1 MLKTNFFLKN
11 IFSFSFFLSTYSTA
25 NEIDNFIENYFD
37 AFNNSDSLEFH
48 NKFHNPFI
56 RIINGKKEL
65 IFDKEWFDF
74 EALIS
79 TDWSYS
85 SIIDFKK
92 FLETENEA
100 IVEVNYA
107 RHNSEGLIY
116 NSGYG
121 YMVLTK
127 INNNWG
133 ISTYIA
139 PSIPLEGIN

>member
-11 IFSFSFFLSTYSTA
+11 IFFFFLFLSTYSTA

-37 AFNNSDSLEFH
+37 AFNNSDSFEFH

>member
-1 MLKTNFFLKN
+1 MLKTKFFLKN
-11 IFSFSFFLSTYSTA
+11 IFFISFFLSTYSTA
-25 NEIDNFIENYFD
+25 NEIDNFVENYFD

-48 NKFHNPFI
+48 KKFHNPFI
-56 RIINGKKEL
+56 QIINGKKKL
-65 IFDKEWFDF
+65 MFDEEWFDF

-85 SIIDFKK
+85 TLVDFKK

-100 IVEVNYA
+100 IIEVNYA